1 MAVAPE
7 DLPGLRGHGQDPCS
21 GREPGEAGVQAVRRD
36 EGSAPVRR
44 EEGGAVISGPG
55 ESVSPWAAE
64 QAERMLGALR
74 YAWGEAYRIWH
85 ADDGRW
91 MAVRLDG
98 LGEAI
103 EALGPEELG
112 QAIFEDYSLK
122 PVSRDLPG
130 RKAGE

>member
-1 MAVAPE
+1 MGP
-7 DLPGLRGHGQDPCS
+7 HGGD
-21 GREPGEAGVQAVRRD
+21 
-36 EGSAPVRR
+36 

-85 ADDGRW
+85 AEDGRW
-91 MAVRLDG
+91 MAKRLDG
-98 LGEAI
+98 LGGEIGA
-103 EALGPEELG
+103 ESPEELA

-122 PVSRDLPG
+122 PVSRELPA
-130 RKAGE
+130 RED

>member
-1 MAVAPE
+1 M
-7 DLPGLRGHGQDPCS
+7 
-21 GREPGEAGVQAVRRD
+21 RRD

-74 YAWGEAYRIWH
+74 YAWGEAYEISYTGTWT
-85 ADDGRW
+85 AK
-91 MAVRLDG
+91 RLDNLGGAITASEPEG
-98 LGEAI
+98 LA
-103 EALGPEELG
+103 
-112 QAIFEDYSLK
+112 QAIFADYTLK
-122 PVSRDLPG
+122 PVPRDLPG